1 MGVWQWRGWAR
12 LRGWL
17 VVGGLAA
24 ASSAAS
30 AEAPV
35 PQAWLAYA
43 TSASTALAHRLAR
56 SDDDRVARLQA
67 FLQQH
72 PDTALADTLAVSL
85 WIDER
90 GSITRSQFASLGDTQ
105 ADADLRALLDHAAL
119 PGPPPPGMR
128 QPLRLG
134 LSLQPADVATP

>member
-1 MGVWQWRGWAR
+1 MGVWQWRGWAC
-12 LRGWL
+12 LRGWAL
-17 VVGGLAA
+17 LGGLAA
-24 ASSAAS
+24 AGTAGS
-30 AEAPV
+30 AEPGV
-35 PQAWLAYA
+35 PDTWLAYA
-43 TSASTALAHRLAR
+43 ASASTALAQRLAR
-56 SDDDRVARLQA
+56 TDDDRVARLQV

-90 GSITRSQFASLGDTQ
+90 GHITRSQFASLGD
-105 ADADLRALLDHAAL
+105 AHVDADLRALLDHAAL

-134 LSLQPADVATP
+134 LSLQAAEAMAP

>member
-17 VVGGLAA
+17 LLGGLAA
-24 ASSAAS
+24 TSSAGS
-30 AEAPV
+30 TESPV
-35 PQAWLAYA
+35 PGPWLAYA
-43 TSASTALAHRLAR
+43 TSASTALAQRLAR
-56 SDDDRVARLQA
+56 SEDQRVARLQA

-72 PDTALADTLAVSL
+72 PDTALTDTLAVSL

-90 GSITRSQFASLGDTQ
+90 GQITRSQFTSLGDAQ

-134 LSLQPADVATP
+134 LSLQPAEPPTP